1 MTPIDPVEFKER
13 ESEVRR
19 KIADA
24 RSLASQISRRH
35 DGKKEIG
42 SNPFGR
48 VTYLGT
54 GEVVPPNQR
63 SVNWLICLN
72 GFAAGSCF
80 ALAFLTLPNTIWTS
94 VVSLSGIGFAYFAYR
109 ILDNQLKQK
118 NKNIS
123 SVPTHKGLNIPP
135 SCVSADNP
143 MESVKESVY
152 LEMETIS

>member
-72 GFAAGSCF
+72 GFAASGCF

-123 SVPTHKGLNIPP
+123 SIKSFKLEPRTYRINTHPFT
-135 SCVSADNP
+135 SRA
-143 MESVKESVY
+143 VY
-152 LEMETIS
+152 GETIWRRLY